1 MARIYVET
9 YGCAAN
15 KSDSEIMMGIL
26 EKDGYEISD
35 LENSDFVL
43 VNTCGVKKAT
53 EDRVLNRLR
62 ILSKTNKKILVAGCL
77 TKIDLE
83 KIKRSAP
90 NFAAIIDP
98 QSIHNISTI
107 VQKIEN
113 GHNGIMEFS
122 KLPPDKPL
130 LPKHSINKTISI
142 IQILEG
148 CNSACTFCGTKL
160 ARGRAV
166 SYRPSSILYSVKEA
180 ITNGCKEI
188 WLTSQDNSCYGKDI
202 DTNLANLMKGVSEIE
217 GKFFV
222 RVGMMNPLHLKP
234 FLDDLIEIYKHEK
247 FFKFLHLP
255 VQSGSD
261 KVLKDM
267 RRGYRAKDF
276 LYYVNR
282 FREEIPDI
290 TLSTDVIVGFPTEN
304 ESDFAKTVSLIKK
317 VKPDV
322 LNISRFSPRKGTLA
336 AKMERLK
343 PKIVNKRSAKLHNM
357 IKRLQAK
364 QNKKW
369 IGWKGEV
376 LIDELST
383 KSLISRNIFYK
394 PIVTEGKFGEF
405 KNLKVT
411 EAYATYLVGK

>member
-1 MARIYVET
+1 MAKIYVET

-26 EKDGYEISD
+26 ERDGHEISD
-35 LENSDFVL
+35 MKDSDFIL
-43 VNTCGVKKAT
+43 INTCGVKKAT
-53 EDRVLNRLR
+53 EDRILNRLR
-62 ILSKTNKKILVAGCL
+62 ILSKTNKKILIAGCL

-90 NFAAIIDP
+90 NFAAMIDP
-98 QSIHNISTI
+98 QSIHKISSI
-107 VQKIEN
+107 VEKIEN
-113 GHNGIMEFS
+113 GYDKLIEFS
-122 KLPPDKPL
+122 TLSPDKPI
-130 LPKHSINKTISI
+130 LPKHSINETISI

-148 CNSACTFCGTKL
+148 CLSACTFCGTRI

-166 SYRPSSILYSVKEA
+166 SYRPSSILCSVKEA
-180 ITNGCKEI
+180 VSNGYKEI

-202 DTNLANLMKGVSEIE
+202 DTNLANLMRGISEIE

-234 FLDDLIEIYKHEK
+234 FLDDLIEIYKNEK

-255 VQSGSD
+255 IQSGSD

-267 RRGYRAKDF
+267 RRGYKVKDF
-276 LYYVNR
+276 LYYVER
-282 FREEIPDI
+282 FRESIPDI
-290 TLSTDVIVGFPTEN
+290 TLSTDIIVGFPTES
-304 ESDFAKTVSLIKK
+304 ESDFNKTISLIKK

-336 AKMERLK
+336 AKMERLN
-343 PKIVNKRSAKLHNM
+343 PKIVNRRSAKLYKI
-357 IKRLQAK
+357 IKKLQAK
-364 QNKKW
+364 KNKKW

-376 LIDELST
+376 LIDEKGKKNFL
-383 KSLISRNIFYK
+383 SRNIFYK
-394 PIVTEGKFGEF
+394 PIVTDGKIGEF
-405 KNLKVT
+405 KNLRVT
-411 EAYATYLVGK
+411 NACATYLVGE